1 MGSHL
6 FGKNK
11 RTIYI
16 FAGFAI
22 VLVILFFVALMV
34 GKYTIGF
41 NDFFKALFTSDD
53 KFATDRSVIINL
65 RLPRSLMA
73 ILVGAG
79 LSVSGLVY
87 QELFQNKLVSP
98 DFLGVSS
105 GASVG
110 AALSIL
116 IGMSGIVICLFSF
129 AFGILTMVCTL
140 FIAKAFKNK
149 SPIILLL
156 SGIIMGGFL
165 EACLSFIKFMADT
178 DSQLGEITFWLLGSF
193 QNVVINDVYI
203 MLPIS
208 LFCIAA
214 LMIIRWRIN
223 IVALGKEQAESKG
236 LNYGFYKGLLIVI
249 VTILTSA
256 SVAFAGVIGWVGLVV
271 PHISRL
277 LVGRNTAKS
286 LPLTIFIGA
295 IFMLMCDIVSR
306 SFTFSEI
313 PLSAVSGFIGTPIF
327 IGILAFKKGNKNDI
341 SRNQ

>member
-6 FGKNK
+6 FGKSK

-16 FAGFAI
+16 FLGFSI
-22 VLVILFFVALMV
+22 VLVVLFFIALMV
-34 GKYTIGF
+34 GKYIIGF

-110 AALSIL
+110 AAFSIL

-129 AFGILTMVCTL
+129 TFGILTMICTL

-193 QNVVINDVYI
+193 QNVVMSDVYI

-208 LFCIAA
+208 VVCIAI
-214 LMIIRWRIN
+214 LIIIRWRIN

-236 LNYGFYKGLLIVI
+236 LNYGFYKGLLIVV

-277 LVGRNTAKS
+277 LVGRNATKS

-295 IFMLMCDIVSR
+295 IFMLLCDIISR

-327 IGILAFKKGNKNDI
+327 IAILIFKKGNKNDI
-341 SRNQ
+341 TRN

>member
-1 MGSHL
+1 MASHSS
-6 FGKNK
+6 GKNK
-11 RTIYI
+11 RTLFI
-16 FAGFAI
+16 FIGLAI
-22 VLVILFFVALMV
+22 FLVILFFVALIV

-41 NDFFKALFTSDD
+41 TDFFEALFTNNEEL
-53 KFATDRSVIINL
+53 ATDRSVILNL

-73 ILVGAG
+73 VLVGAG

-87 QELFQNKLVSP
+87 QDLFQNKLVSP

-116 IGMSGIVICLFSF
+116 LGMSGLLICLFSF
-129 AFGILTMVCTL
+129 TFGILTMICTL

-178 DSQLGEITFWLLGSF
+178 DSKLGEITFWLLGSF
-193 QNVVINDVYI
+193 QNVVMNDVYI
-203 MLPIS
+203 ILPIS
-208 LFCIAA
+208 VICIAL
-214 LMIIRWRIN
+214 LMLIRWRIN

-236 LNYGFYKGLLIVI
+236 LNYTFYNGLLIVI

-256 SVAFAGVIGWVGLVV
+256 SVAFAGVIGWAGLVV

-277 LVGRNTAKS
+277 IVGRNATKS
-286 LPLTIFIGA
+286 LPLAIFIGA
-295 IFMLMCDIVSR
+295 IFMLICDIISR

-327 IGILAFKKGNKNDI
+327 ICILAFKKGDKNDVT
-341 SRNQ
+341 RN

>member
-1 MGSHL
+1 MANHL
-6 FGKNK
+6 SGKNK
-11 RTIYI
+11 KKVGLIFIGFI
-16 FAGFAI
+16 FALI
-22 VLVILFFVALMV
+22 LLFFLALIV
-34 GKYTIGF
+34 GKYSISIE
-41 NDFFKALFTSDD
+41 NFFKALFTTDEEFS
-53 KFATDRSVIINL
+53 TDRSVIVNL

-73 ILVGAG
+73 VLVGAG

-87 QELFQNKLVSP
+87 QDLFQNKLVSP

-110 AALSIL
+110 AAFSIL
-116 IGMSGIVICLFSF
+116 MGMSGLVICLFSF
-129 AFGILTMVCTL
+129 TFGILTMICTL
-140 FIAKAFKNK
+140 FIARAFKNK

-193 QNVVINDVYI
+193 QNVTINDVYI
-203 MLPIS
+203 ILPI
-208 LFCIAA
+208 FIICITVLLA
-214 LMIIRWRIN
+214 IRWRIN
-223 IVALGKEQAESKG
+223 IVALGQEQAETKG
-236 LNYGFYKGLLIVI
+236 LNYKFYKALLIVI

-256 SVAFAGVIGWVGLVV
+256 SVAFAGVIGWVALVV
-271 PHISRL
+271 PHIARL
-277 LVGRNTAKS
+277 LVGRNVSIS

-295 IFMLMCDIVSR
+295 VFMLLCDIISR

-327 IGILAFKKGNKNDI
+327 IEILIFKKGDKNDI
-341 SRNQ
+341 TRN

>member
-1 MGSHL
+1 MGILS

-11 RTIYI
+11 KSI
-16 FAGFAI
+16 FIFVGFAI

-41 NDFFKALFTSDD
+41 NDFFNALFTSNNE
-53 KFATDRSVIINL
+53 FSTDRSVIMNL

-87 QELFQNKLVSP
+87 QDLFQNKLVSP

-129 AFGILTMVCTL
+129 TFGILTMVCTL
-140 FIAKAFKNK
+140 FIARAFKNK

-178 DSQLGEITFWLLGSF
+178 DSQLGEITFWLF
-193 QNVVINDVYI
+193 
-203 MLPIS
+203 
-208 LFCIAA
+208 
-214 LMIIRWRIN
+214 
-223 IVALGKEQAESKG
+223 
-236 LNYGFYKGLLIVI
+236 
-249 VTILTSA
+249 
-256 SVAFAGVIGWVGLVV
+256 
-271 PHISRL
+271 
-277 LVGRNTAKS
+277 
-286 LPLTIFIGA
+286 
-295 IFMLMCDIVSR
+295 
-306 SFTFSEI
+306 
-313 PLSAVSGFIGTPIF
+313 GFIS
-327 IGILAFKKGNKNDI
+327 KRCNE
-341 SRNQ
+341 

>member
-1 MGSHL
+1 MENHS

-11 RTIYI
+11 KSIVI
-16 FAGFAI
+16 FVSFAI
-22 VLVILFFVALMV
+22 VLVVLFFVALMV

-41 NDFFKALFTSDD
+41 TNFFNALFTSNNE
-53 KFATDRSVIINL
+53 FVTDRSVIMNL

-79 LSVSGLVY
+79 LAVSGLVY
-87 QELFQNKLVSP
+87 QDLFQNKLVSP

-116 IGMSGIVICLFSF
+116 IGMSGVVICLFSF
-129 AFGILTMVCTL
+129 TFGILTMICTL
-140 FIAKAFKNK
+140 IIAQAFKNK

-193 QNVVINDVYI
+193 QNVVMNDVYI

-208 LFCIAA
+208 VVCIAI
-214 LMIIRWRIN
+214 LIIVRWRIN

-236 LNYGFYKGLLIVI
+236 LNYDFYKGLLIVV

-277 LVGRNTAKS
+277 LVGRNTTKS

-295 IFMLMCDIVSR
+295 IFMLLCDIISR

-327 IGILAFKKGNKNDI
+327 ICILVFKKGDKNDAT
-341 SRNQ
+341 RN

>member
-1 MGSHL
+1 MGNHL

-295 IFMLMCDIVSR
+295 IFMLMCDIVSK

>member
-1 MGSHL
+1 MENHS

-11 RTIYI
+11 KL
-16 FAGFAI
+16 F
-22 VLVILFFVALMV
+22 LVFISFFIILILSFFFALMV
-34 GKYTIGF
+34 GKYTINF
-41 NDFFKALFTSDD
+41 RNFFLALFTSNSE
-53 KFATDRSVIINL
+53 FSTDRSVIINL

-73 ILVGAG
+73 ILVGAS

-87 QELFQNKLVSP
+87 QDLFQNKLVSP

-116 IGMSGIVICLFSF
+116 LGISGIAICMVSF
-129 AFGILTMVCTL
+129 TFGILTMILTL

-156 SGIIMGGFL
+156 SGIIIGGFL

-203 MLPIS
+203 FLPIS
-208 LFCIAA
+208 LICITI
-214 LMIIRWRIN
+214 LMTIKWRIN
-223 IVALGKEQAESKG
+223 IVALGKEQAESRG
-236 LNYGFYKGLLIVI
+236 LNYNFYKGLLIII
-249 VTILTSA
+249 VTVLTSA

-271 PHISRL
+271 PHIARL
-277 LVGRNTAKS
+277 IVGRNTAKS
-286 LPLTIFIGA
+286 LPITIFIGA
-295 IFMLMCDIVSR
+295 IFMLICDIVSR

-327 IGILAFKKGNKNDI
+327 ITILVVKKGDKNGI
-341 SRNQ
+341 VRN

>member
-1 MGSHL
+1 
-6 FGKNK
+6 
-11 RTIYI
+11 
-16 FAGFAI
+16 
-22 VLVILFFVALMV
+22 
-34 GKYTIGF
+34 
-41 NDFFKALFTSDD
+41 
-53 KFATDRSVIINL
+53 
-65 RLPRSLMA
+65 
-73 ILVGAG
+73 
-79 LSVSGLVY
+79 
-87 QELFQNKLVSP
+87 
-98 DFLGVSS
+98 
-105 GASVG
+105 
-110 AALSIL
+110 
-116 IGMSGIVICLFSF
+116 
-129 AFGILTMVCTL
+129 
-140 FIAKAFKNK
+140 
-149 SPIILLL
+149 
-156 SGIIMGGFL
+156 
-165 EACLSFIKFMADT
+165 
-178 DSQLGEITFWLLGSF
+178 
-193 QNVVINDVYI
+193 

-286 LPLTIFIGA
+286 LPLTILIGA

>member
-1 MGSHL
+1 MGILS

-11 RTIYI
+11 ESI
-16 FAGFAI
+16 FIFVGFAI

-41 NDFFKALFTSDD
+41 NDFFNALFTSNNE
-53 KFATDRSVIINL
+53 FSTDRSVIMNL

-87 QELFQNKLVSP
+87 QDLFQNKLVSP

-129 AFGILTMVCTL
+129 TFGILTMVCTL
-140 FIAKAFKNK
+140 FIARAFKNK

-193 QNVVINDVYI
+193 QNVVMNDVYI

-208 LFCIAA
+208 LICIVI
-214 LMIIRWRIN
+214 LIIIRWRIN

-271 PHISRL
+271 PHIARL
-277 LVGRNTAKS
+277 LVGRNTTKS

-295 IFMLMCDIVSR
+295 IFMLICDIVSR

-327 IGILAFKKGNKNDI
+327 IGILAFKKGDKNDI
-341 SRNQ
+341 TRS

>member
-16 FAGFAI
+16 FVGFAI

-65 RLPRSLMA
+65 RLARSLMA

>member
-1 MGSHL
+1 MGIRS

-11 RTIYI
+11 KSVFI
-16 FAGFAI
+16 FVGFAI
-22 VLVILFFVALMV
+22 ALVILFFVALMV

-41 NDFFKALFTSDD
+41 NDFFNALFTSSNE
-53 KFATDRSVIINL
+53 FATDRSVIMNL

-87 QELFQNKLVSP
+87 QDLFQNKLVSP

-129 AFGILTMVCTL
+129 TFGILTMVCTL
-140 FIAKAFKNK
+140 FIARAFKNK

-193 QNVVINDVYI
+193 QNVVMNDVYI

-208 LFCIAA
+208 LICIAI
-214 LMIIRWRIN
+214 LIIIRWRIN
-223 IVALGKEQAESKG
+223 IVALGKDQAESRG

-271 PHISRL
+271 PHIARL
-277 LVGRNTAKS
+277 LVGRNATKS

-295 IFMLMCDIVSR
+295 LFMLICDIVSR

-327 IGILAFKKGNKNDI
+327 IGILAFKKGDKNDI
-341 SRNQ
+341 TRS

>member
-16 FAGFAI
+16 FVGFAI

-41 NDFFKALFTSDD
+41 SDFFKALFTSDD
-53 KFATDRSVIINL
+53 NFATDRSVIINL

-277 LVGRNTAKS
+277 LVGRNTARS

>member
-1 MGSHL
+1 MGIRS

-11 RTIYI
+11 KSIVI
-16 FAGFAI
+16 FVSFAI
-22 VLVILFFVALMV
+22 VLVVLFFIALMV

-41 NDFFKALFTSDD
+41 NDFFNALFTSNND
-53 KFATDRSVIINL
+53 FATDRSVIMNL

-79 LSVSGLVY
+79 LAVSGLVY
-87 QELFQNKLVSP
+87 QDLFQNKLVSP

-129 AFGILTMVCTL
+129 TFGILTMICTL

-193 QNVVINDVYI
+193 QNVVMNDVYI
-203 MLPIS
+203 MLPIAVV
-208 LFCIAA
+208 CIAV
-214 LMIIRWRIN
+214 LIIIRWRIN

-277 LVGRNTAKS
+277 LVGRNTTKS

-295 IFMLMCDIVSR
+295 IFMLICDIVSR

-327 IGILAFKKGNKNDI
+327 IGILAFKKGDKNDI
-341 SRNQ
+341 TRS

>member
-1 MGSHL
+1 MGILS

-11 RTIYI
+11 KPI
-16 FAGFAI
+16 FIFVGFAI
-22 VLVILFFVALMV
+22 ALVILFFVALMV

-41 NDFFKALFTSDD
+41 NDFFNALFTSNNE
-53 KFATDRSVIINL
+53 FSTDRSVIMNL

-87 QELFQNKLVSP
+87 QDLFQNKLVSP

-129 AFGILTMVCTL
+129 TFGILTMVCTL
-140 FIAKAFKNK
+140 FIARAFKNK

-193 QNVVINDVYI
+193 QNVVMNDVYI

-208 LFCIAA
+208 LISIVI
-214 LMIIRWRIN
+214 LIIIRWRIN
-223 IVALGKEQAESKG
+223 IVALGEEQAESKG

-271 PHISRL
+271 PHIARL
-277 LVGRNTAKS
+277 LVGRNTTKS

-295 IFMLMCDIVSR
+295 IFMLICDIVSR

-327 IGILAFKKGNKNDI
+327 IGILAFKKGDKNDI
-341 SRNQ
+341 TRS